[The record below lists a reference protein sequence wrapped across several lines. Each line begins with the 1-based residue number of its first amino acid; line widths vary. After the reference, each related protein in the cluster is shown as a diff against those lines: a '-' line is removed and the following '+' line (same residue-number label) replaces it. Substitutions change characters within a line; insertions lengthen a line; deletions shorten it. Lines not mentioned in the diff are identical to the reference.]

1 MDNKPPTIAIPV
13 PSDKKL
19 VKLSKL
25 IPAPAS
31 CCFKLL
37 ETIVDITVLVNE
49 SPPKTNTIII
59 VMNNDVSSE
68 EHTYELPTRRSY
80 DLGNNI
86 LTRKGMYNKPP
97 SIAIPVTSDKK
108 LVKLSKLIPA
118 PASCCFKLLETIVDI
133 TVLVNESP
141 PKTNTIIIVM
151 NHDV

>member
-37 ETIVDITVLVNE
+37 ETIVE
-49 SPPKTNTIII
+49 
-59 VMNNDVSSE
+59 M
-68 EHTYELPTRRSY
+68 
-80 DLGNNI
+80 
-86 LTRKGMYNKPP
+86 
-97 SIAIPVTSDKK
+97 
-108 LVKLSKLIPA
+108 
-118 PASCCFKLLETIVDI
+118 

-151 NHDV
+151 NHDVVSKRKEAVKKLTERNVTPMFNTYKGPLLSTSIPPM